1 MVILKEKNWQR
12 KQRRGLSIEDLK
24 TINMEFKIL
33 EKHGTSFQ
41 KYNKQLGCYTSG
53 DSAQAT
59 QKSNAQIGRARYN
72 KTLARARNRN
82 RKEVVMLRDRFG
94 VLHVLSRK
102 KIIT

>member
-12 KQRRGLSIEDLK
+12 KKRRGLSIEDLK
-24 TINMEFKIL
+24 TINMEFKII

-72 KTLARARNRN
+72 KTLARARNSN
-82 RKEVVMLRDRFG
+82 RLGD
-94 VLHVLSRK
+94 VLTKSNSRYWFDALLDYHAL
-102 KIIT
+102 